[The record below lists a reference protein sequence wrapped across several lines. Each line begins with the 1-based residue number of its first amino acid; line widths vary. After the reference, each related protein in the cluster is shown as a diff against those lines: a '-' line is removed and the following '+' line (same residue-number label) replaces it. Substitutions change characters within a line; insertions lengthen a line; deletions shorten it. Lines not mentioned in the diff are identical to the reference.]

1 MRSVHTDGSVHA
13 QRARTSPTGLAFG
26 TGVGVA
32 SLSLFLIH
40 PLSCATFAP
49 SPLRGLHRYY
59 GRSHSCA
66 PRLFGTWSM
75 NTAAVSTQFSLIHV
89 HVLPDHSVS
98 KHLGTPVTALSRY
111 PSAQLAFLALRSG
124 LRHSHAGSSMSPCRI
139 QFVSYGLVVHLLLLS
154 TTHRCVAVA
163 FGYRPESVCLE
174 RTFTSLN
181 VRAFRRA

>member
-1 MRSVHTDGSVHA
+1 LRSLCSTPVTE
-13 QRARTSPTGLAFG
+13 
-26 TGVGVA
+26 
-32 SLSLFLIH
+32 
-40 PLSCATFAP
+40 
-49 SPLRGLHRYY
+49 LHRYY
-59 GRSHSCA
+59 GRSDSCLLGSSG
-66 PRLFGTWSM
+66 PPSM
-75 NTAAVSTQFSLIHV
+75 NSDSFHKQVSLIHASG
-89 HVLPDHSVS
+89 LPDHSVS

-139 QFVSYGLVVHLLLLS
+139 EFVSYGLVVHLLLLS